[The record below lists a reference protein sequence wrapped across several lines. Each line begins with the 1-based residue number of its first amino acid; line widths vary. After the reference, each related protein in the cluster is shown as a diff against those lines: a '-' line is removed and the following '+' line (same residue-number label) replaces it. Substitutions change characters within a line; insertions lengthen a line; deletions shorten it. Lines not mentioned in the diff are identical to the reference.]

1 MGWRSAIL
9 PNIRG
14 VDQNRK
20 SGWAMGAGDDRNAP
34 NCLWLIESRV
44 RSDGTP
50 AHPRGF
56 LTLDGSSD
64 AGLSEVR
71 EDSFLWVSISPRYSA
86 IRQSGLNSGFL
97 TQ

>member
-1 MGWRSAIL
+1 MPQIG
-9 PNIRG
+9 
-14 VDQNRK
+14 
-20 SGWAMGAGDDRNAP
+20 
-34 NCLWLIESRV
+34 LWLIESRV

-71 EDSFLWVSISPRYSA
+71 EDSFLWVAISPRYSA